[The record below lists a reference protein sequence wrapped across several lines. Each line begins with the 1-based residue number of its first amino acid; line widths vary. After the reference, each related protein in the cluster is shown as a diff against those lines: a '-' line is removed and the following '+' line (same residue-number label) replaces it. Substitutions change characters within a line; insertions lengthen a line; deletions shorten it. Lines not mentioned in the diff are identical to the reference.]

1 MSQSVAKSYDAVV
14 IGSGPNGLAA
24 AVTMA
29 RAGRSV
35 LVIEAAPTIGGGTRS
50 LELTLPGFVHDVC
63 SAVHP
68 LGIGSPVFRAWH
80 LQEHGLEWIQPPTP
94 LAHPLDD
101 GSAAM
106 LQRSVAETS
115 QGLGCDARAYQ
126 HFMEP
131 LIADFD
137 KIVADMLGP
146 PRIPR
151 HPLVDLRF
159 AWWALRSARCLAQ
172 SLFASEPARVLFAG
186 LAAHSFLPMERP
198 PSAAI
203 GIVLAAAGHAV
214 GWPVPR
220 GGSQRIADALASYL
234 RLLGG
239 QIVTGWRVESLGEL
253 PGAKTILCDVS
264 PRELLRIAGPKLGG
278 RYRRALSRF
287 RYGPA
292 AFKIDWALGGPIPWT
307 APGCRQAGTVHVGG
321 TFGEIAHAERAIWRG
336 QPPERPFVLVAQPG
350 IFDSSRAPP
359 GKQTAWAYAHV
370 PHRSTFDMTERIESQ
385 IERFAPG
392 FRDLILARSVLSPAL
407 LERHNSNLVGGS
419 ITGGIPDL
427 YQTLAR
433 PALRLNPY
441 RTPIK
446 GVYLCSAS
454 TPPGAGVHGLCGY
467 FAASTAISSD
477 QARRSN

>member
-1 MSQSVAKSYDAVV
+1 MSQSVAQTYDAVV

-35 LVIEAAPTIGGGTRS
+35 LVIEAAATIGGGMRS

-68 LGIGSPVFRAWH
+68 LGIGSPVFRSWPLH
-80 LQEHGLEWIQPPTP
+80 EHGLEWIQPPTP

-101 GSAAM
+101 GTAAM

-115 QGLGCDARAYQ
+115 QGLGRDSGAYQ
-126 HFMEP
+126 HFMTP

-137 KIVADMLGP
+137 KIVADLLGP

-159 AWWALRSARCLAQ
+159 AWWALRSARCVAR
-172 SLFASEPARVLFAG
+172 SLFAGEPARALFAG

-203 GIVLAAAGHAV
+203 GIVLAGAGHVV

-234 RLLGG
+234 RSLGG
-239 QIVTGWRVESLGEL
+239 QIVTGWRIESLEEL
-253 PGAKTILCDVS
+253 PAAKTILCDIS
-264 PRELLRIAGPKLGG
+264 PRELLRIAGPKLSDG
-278 RYRRALSRF
+278 YRRALLRF

-292 AFKIDWALGGPIPWT
+292 AFKVDWALNGPIPWT
-307 APGCRQAGTVHVGG
+307 APGCRQAGTIHIGG
-321 TFGEIAHAERAIWRG
+321 TFAEIAQAERAIWRG
-336 QPPERPFVLVAQPG
+336 EPPERPFVLVAQPSV
-350 IFDSSRAPP
+350 FDPMRAPT
-359 GKQTAWAYAHV
+359 GKHTAWAYAHV
-370 PHRSTFDMTERIESQ
+370 PHRSTFNMVERIESQ

-392 FRDLILARSVLSPAL
+392 FRDLILARSMLSPAE
-407 LERHNSNLVGGS
+407 LERHNPNLVGGS

-446 GVYLCSAS
+446 GIYLCSAS

-467 FAASTAISSD
+467 FAASTAI
-477 QARRSN
+477 RKG